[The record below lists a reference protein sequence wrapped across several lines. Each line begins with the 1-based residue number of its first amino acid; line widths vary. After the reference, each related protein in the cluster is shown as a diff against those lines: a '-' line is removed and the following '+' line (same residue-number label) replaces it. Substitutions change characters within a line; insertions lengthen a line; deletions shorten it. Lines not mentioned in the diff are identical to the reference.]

1 MEPIQ
6 RHPATS
12 GGLNGVEASVF
23 SLTQIVVN
31 RMTNEFSFSFAFYS
45 LFVPLRDERK
55 IDFLIAADRW
65 NGNSRS
71 KLHILANNGVE
82 WRPMFSP
89 NISKAHRVY
98 PSNWTVCWM
107 VVKLDGN
114 NLRFAIQSH
123 SIWFRILFSLFAISF
138 SRHQCLVVECAF
150 SSDPTDFRVH
160 T

>member
-71 KLHILANNGVE
+71 KLHILANNGD
-82 WRPMFSP
+82 RCFRQ
-89 NISKAHRVY
+89 IS
-98 PSNWTVCWM
+98 
-107 VVKLDGN
+107 VKRIECIHQIG
-114 NLRFAIQSH
+114 RFVG
-123 SIWFRILFSLFAISF
+123 W
-138 SRHQCLVVECAF
+138 
-150 SSDPTDFRVH
+150 
-160 T
+160 